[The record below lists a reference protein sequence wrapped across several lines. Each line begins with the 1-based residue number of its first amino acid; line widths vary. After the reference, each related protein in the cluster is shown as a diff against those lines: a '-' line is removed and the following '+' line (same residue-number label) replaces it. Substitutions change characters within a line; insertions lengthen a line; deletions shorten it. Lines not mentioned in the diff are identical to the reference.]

1 MLSLFVDKGSQSDFL
16 HGLLGLKCCPFF
28 FPHHA
33 DLSSSRMIPQQHL
46 RPYQPPTEKISAKR
60 QSGLNKKG
68 RFQSFGEERIR
79 HGTGLHSVA
88 VLVAQNNKHRSND
101 AYTYFATRR
110 LTFFFFFRSSCL
122 HPWSIASDWQ
132 ATRPVHAGTSSQLG
146 YIPTHT
152 CTLLRKRS
160 TEDGWKSHKVHI
172 QDMQMLTFL
181 WNSPAA
187 TGNNWCV
194 TNNPSVFAVLN
205 FNCRLLTSLFG
216 LYLWCMIKTLTRCL
230 DLPVLL

>member
-1 MLSLFVDKGSQSDFL
+1 ML
-16 HGLLGLKCCPFF
+16 PFF
-28 FPHHA
+28 FSHHA

-110 LTFFFFFRSSCL
+110 LTFFFF
-122 HPWSIASDWQ
+122 
-132 ATRPVHAGTSSQLG
+132 LG
-146 YIPTHT
+146 ARVYIPDPLHRIDKQPDQFMLVPQVSWDIFQHTHVHYWGKGVRKMDGKVT
-152 CTLLRKRS
+152 KCTFR
-160 TEDGWKSHKVHI
+160 I
-172 QDMQMLTFL
+172 
-181 WNSPAA
+181 
-187 TGNNWCV
+187 
-194 TNNPSVFAVLN
+194 
-205 FNCRLLTSLFG
+205 CRCWHF
-216 LYLWCMIKTLTRCL
+216 YEI
-230 DLPVLL
+230 VLLQQEITDV